1 MKRKLGMWGEEI
13 ATRYL
18 QDKGYKIL
26 DRNYYTRNGELD
38 IICEKDGKI
47 VFVEVKTR
55 KNTSF
60 GSPEEAITRKKMNHL
75 RQAALIYLNSVEHP
89 YKEIR
94 FDVITILIDGNKEII
109 NHIEQAF

>member
-1 MKRKLGMWGEEI
+1 MKRKLGIWGEGI
-13 ATRYL
+13 AARYL

-38 IICEKDGKI
+38 IICEKDGKL

-55 KNTSF
+55 KSTKF
-60 GSPEEAITRKKMNHL
+60 GSPEEAITRKKINHL
-75 RQAALIYLNSVEHP
+75 RQAALIYLKTVERP
-89 YKEIR
+89 YQEIR
-94 FDVITILIDGNKEII
+94 FDVIAILIDGNKKTI

>member
-1 MKRKLGMWGEEI
+1 MKRKLGLWGEGI
-13 ATRYL
+13 AARYL

-38 IICEKDGKI
+38 IICEKDSKI
-47 VFVEVKTR
+47 IFVEVKTR
-55 KNTSF
+55 KSTSF
-60 GSPEEAITRKKMNHL
+60 GSPEEAITRKKINHL

-94 FDVITILIDGNKEII
+94 FDVITILIEGNKEVI

>member
-1 MKRKLGMWGEEI
+1 MKRKLGIWGEGI
-13 ATRYL
+13 AARYL

-38 IICEKDGKI
+38 IICEKDGKL

-55 KNTSF
+55 KSTKF
-60 GSPEEAITRKKMNHL
+60 GSPEEAITRKKINHL
-75 RQAALIYLNSVEHP
+75 RQAALIYLKTVERP
-89 YKEIR
+89 YQEIR
-94 FDVITILIDGNKEII
+94 FDVIAILIDGNEKTI

>member
-1 MKRKLGMWGEEI
+1 MWGEGI

-26 DRNYYTRNGELD
+26 ERNYYTRNGELD
-38 IICEKDGKI
+38 IICEKDSKI

-60 GSPEEAITRKKMNHL
+60 GSPEEAITRKKINHL
-75 RQAALIYLNSVEHP
+75 RQAALTYLNSVERP
-89 YKEIR
+89 YQEIC
-94 FDVITILIDGNKEII
+94 FDVITILVDGNKEII

>member
-1 MKRKLGMWGEEI
+1 MKRKLGMWGEGI
-13 ATRYL
+13 AARYL
-18 QDKGYKIL
+18 QDKGYNIL
-26 DRNYYTRNGELD
+26 DKNYYTRNGELD
-38 IICEKDGKI
+38 IICEKNDKL

-60 GSPEEAITRKKMNHL
+60 GSPEEAITRKKINHL
-75 RQAALIYLNSVEHP
+75 RQAALIYLNSVERP

-94 FDVITILIDGNKEII
+94 FDVITILVEGNKEII

>member
-1 MKRKLGMWGEEI
+1 MKRKLGMWGEDI
-13 ATRYL
+13 ASRYL
-18 QDKGYKIL
+18 QDKGYNIL

-38 IICEKDGKI
+38 IICEKDSKI

-55 KNTSF
+55 KSTSY
-60 GSPEEAITRKKMNHL
+60 GSPEEAVTRKKINHL
-75 RQAALIYLNSVEHP
+75 RQAALIYLNSVEHR

-94 FDVITILIDGNKEII
+94 FDVITILIDGNNQII

>member
-1 MKRKLGMWGEEI
+1 MKRKLGLWGEGI
-13 ATRYL
+13 AARYL

-38 IICEKDGKI
+38 IICEKGSKI

-55 KNTSF
+55 KSTRF
-60 GSPEEAITRKKMNHL
+60 GSPEEAITRKKINHL

-94 FDVITILIDGNKEII
+94 FDVITILIEGNKEVI

>member
-1 MKRKLGMWGEEI
+1 MKRKLGIWGEGI
-13 ATRYL
+13 AACYL

-38 IICEKDGKI
+38 IICEKDGKL

-55 KNTSF
+55 KSTKF
-60 GSPEEAITRKKMNHL
+60 GSPEEAITRKKINHL
-75 RQAALIYLNSVEHP
+75 RQAALIYLKAVERP
-89 YKEIR
+89 YQEIR
-94 FDVITILIDGNKEII
+94 FDVIAILIDGNEKTI